1 MEKQAGHASITRTY
15 YIKAVLACNAPG
27 RNTSEAAYNLNLS
40 KKRAQAV
47 ADYLVKKGID
57 RSRLVV
63 KGYRFDMPVVESNP
77 KTGSSTNRRV
87 ELVRQK

>member
-1 MEKQAGHASITRTY
+1 MLDNAIKVLKEWGDAKVEVAGHTDR
-15 YIKAVLACNAPG
+15 
-27 RNTSEAAYNLNLS
+27 RNTSKAAYNLNLS

-63 KGYRFDMPVVESNP
+63 KGYGFDMPVVENNP
-77 KTGSSTNRRV
+77 KTGNSTNRRV